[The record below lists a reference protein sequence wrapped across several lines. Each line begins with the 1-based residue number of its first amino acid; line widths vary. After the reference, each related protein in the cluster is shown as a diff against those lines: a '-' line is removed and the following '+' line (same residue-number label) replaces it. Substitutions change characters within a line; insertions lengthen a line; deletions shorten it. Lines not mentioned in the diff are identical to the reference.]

1 MPSET
6 QACLDDIGVCLPSK
20 GDLTNATSR
29 KPVRIDLKDGS
40 ARRKLRDIGWMLD
53 TQWQYP
59 YMDTAKVSRHPSSP
73 IQGVSTCRPEEVGGA
88 VKVTVPTTGL
98 VHLSALAGYSCGS
111 SMILGGHVAH
121 AVMCKQWA
129 HHVTAT
135 HHTTHVAVCSA
146 GGSSSDGGWACR
158 WMAWRHK

>member
-29 KPVRIDLKDGS
+29 KPVRIDFKDGN
-40 ARRKLRDIGWMLD
+40 ARRKPEDISWMLD
-53 TQWQYP
+53 RQSQSP
-59 YMDTAKVSRHPSSP
+59 SVMSDSRRLHMPTARGRAEQSKLR
-73 IQGVSTCRPEEVGGA
+73 CRRRA
-88 VKVTVPTTGL
+88 WCI
-98 VHLSALAGYSCGS
+98 CGS

-146 GGSSSDGGWACR
+146 GGGSSDGGWAWR
-158 WMAWRHK
+158 WMAWRHRW